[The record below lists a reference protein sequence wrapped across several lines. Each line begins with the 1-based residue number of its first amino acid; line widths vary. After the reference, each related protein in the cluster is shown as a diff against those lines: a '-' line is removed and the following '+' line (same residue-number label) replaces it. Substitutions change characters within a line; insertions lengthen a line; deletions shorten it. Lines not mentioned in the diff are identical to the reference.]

1 MGLRILGAAAL
12 VGALLLIDGRFAAA
26 QPAAGEEAEQLTTR
40 VYQLADMILPLPNH
54 GYRPDDLPATPSGT
68 SGASGRND
76 WIGNLGGGLGGGGG
90 GAAFNVQIGGAGGGQ
105 GGSGLGGGGFGGAG
119 GVFGGGL
126 GGGAAPSA
134 PAAEDSAAEAMGQIS
149 DLIRATVEPQ
159 SWEDF
164 GGSGTMMTYRSLL
177 VVSQTAAIHAK
188 IEATLE
194 MLREMTGTLRTV
206 SIRGHWLLLDS
217 DQLDK
222 LQVDRDGRTSIDREQ
237 LAKLTREPTSYRGQ
251 ITCFSGQTVHLVG
264 GQRRNV
270 VTGVIPVVGG
280 GTPAYQPRGGMP
292 NMGVLL
298 QVRPTL
304 VAGGDAAI
312 VDLQTWV
319 TSSPTKDAT
328 LEFQSK
334 QAAASPRNDAE
345 DKAEA
350 NKSEGAAVRVD
361 RLDIASQSLAT
372 TLRAPIGVPV
382 LAGGLTAV
390 PQIEGDSGEAKQ
402 LYLVVEVNVVDDAPP
417 VQQRRKPTE
426 F

>member
-1 MGLRILGAAAL
+1 MGMRILGAAAL
-12 VGALLLIDGRFAAA
+12 VGVLLIDGRFAAA
-26 QPAAGEEAEQLTTR
+26 QPVAGEEAEQLTTR

-68 SGASGRND
+68 SGAGGRND
-76 WIGNLGGGLGGGGG
+76 WIGNLGGFGGGGG
-90 GAAFNVQIGGAGGGQ
+90 GLGGSAAFNVQIGGAGGGQ

-119 GVFGGGL
+119 GAGGGF
-126 GGGAAPSA
+126 GGGAAP
-134 PAAEDSAAEAMGQIS
+134 AEDSAAEAMGQIS

-280 GTPAYQPRGGMP
+280 GGTPAYQPRGGMP

-319 TSSPTKDAT
+319 TSSPPKDAT
-328 LEFQSK
+328 LEFQSN
-334 QAAASPRNDAE
+334 QAAAPSRNDAE

-350 NKSEGAAVRVD
+350 NKGEGAAVRVD

-417 VQQRRKPTE
+417 AQQRRKPTE